1 MFLSN
6 KLKSST
12 DSAKFLKNQISEMN
26 RSSTIIKD
34 KPELYN
40 IEGVDDE
47 DDDVQYKKDNKTD
60 DDANFSKDLI
70 DLPFMKNKPKNL
82 INNEN
87 DNSNDEDDGLDD
99 YNKYESNLKNNNR
112 EFD

>member
-1 MFLSN
+1 MERFEQRHSHKKKGMFLSN

-47 DDDVQYKKDNKTD
+47 DDDV
-60 DDANFSKDLI
+60 
-70 DLPFMKNKPKNL
+70 
-82 INNEN
+82 
-87 DNSNDEDDGLDD
+87 
-99 YNKYESNLKNNNR
+99 
-112 EFD
+112 

>member
-1 MFLSN
+1 
-6 KLKSST
+6 
-12 DSAKFLKNQISEMN
+12 
-26 RSSTIIKD
+26 
-34 KPELYN
+34 
-40 IEGVDDE
+40 
-47 DDDVQYKKDNKTD
+47 
-60 DDANFSKDLI
+60 LI

-82 INNEN
+82 IDNGN

>member
-1 MFLSN
+1 M
-6 KLKSST
+6 
-12 DSAKFLKNQISEMN
+12 
-26 RSSTIIKD
+26 
-34 KPELYN
+34 
-40 IEGVDDE
+40 
-47 DDDVQYKKDNKTD
+47 
-60 DDANFSKDLI
+60 I
-70 DLPFMKNKPKNL
+70 DLPFMKNKSKKL